1 MASELLLLGTAG
13 APLPVAGRAGICSAV
28 LVDGRVFLVDCG
40 RGAPSGYVDAGLNFR
55 ALEAVF
61 VTHLHVDHVGDLPGM
76 ILYPWGVRGG
86 LPPLRVYGPSRPRAL
101 PQGDADFRRETTIH
115 PELPAPGV
123 SDLVRDILTANA
135 YHLNVMPLDAHM
147 PDPGGLVRAT
157 DVAAPDWAPD
167 GTQRPVPVYRDDAVE
182 VTAIAVMHGRAVP
195 ALAYRFDT
203 ADGSVAFSGDTA
215 ASEDLITLACG
226 ADVLV
231 HQVADLDY
239 LRRHGLDAAELAR
252 MAELH
257 TDVGEV
263 GEVAEQ
269 AGVRELVL
277 THFLPADPAAVSTA
291 DWARRASPAFSG
303 RTIVGYDGLRR
314 PVSPGRLP

>member
-1 MASELLLLGTAG
+1 MTAELLLLGTAG

-40 RGAPSGYVDAGLNFR
+40 RGAPSGYVDAGLDFR
-55 ALEAVF
+55 ALEAIF
-61 VTHLHVDHVGDLPGM
+61 VTHLHVDHVGDLAGM

-86 LPPLRVYGPSRPRAL
+86 LPPLRVYGPSRPGAL
-101 PQGDADFRRETTIH
+101 PQGDADFRRDTTIH

-123 SDLVRDILTANA
+123 SDLVRDILVANA

-147 PDPGGLVRAT
+147 PDPGGLVRAM
-157 DVAAPDWAPD
+157 DLAAPDWAPD
-167 GTQRPVPVYRDDAVE
+167 GTQRPVPVYRDDAVQ

-203 ADGSVAFSGDTA
+203 ADGSVAFSGDTTV
-215 ASEDLITLACG
+215 SDELIELARG

-239 LRRHGLDAAELAR
+239 LRQHGFGAAEMAR
-252 MAELH
+252 MAALH
-257 TDVGEV
+257 TDVSEV
-263 GEVAEQ
+263 GGVAER
-269 AGVRELVL
+269 AGVRDLVL
-277 THFLPADPAAVSTA
+277 THFLPAGPDAISAAGWVS
-291 DWARRASPAFSG
+291 RVSPGFSG
-303 RTIVGYDGLRR
+303 QTIAGHDGLRLPLSR
-314 PVSPGRLP
+314 PAG